1 MQAITATEVN
11 TLRKQTGAGMMD
23 CKKALVESSGDF
35 ERAIDILRRNGQ
47 KVAAQR
53 ADRKATEGV
62 VLATTNDDNTRA
74 TIVSLNCETDFVA
87 KNTDFIALVQ
97 NILKV
102 AAENFVSNKEE
113 LNALRVDSMSVG
125 DKIVEQIGVIG
136 EKLEVSIESVEGVQ
150 VTSYMHPGNRLATI
164 VGLSEKVDD
173 QIAKNMAMQVAAM
186 NPIAIDKD
194 SIPKKIIDR
203 EIEVGKE
210 KAKEEGKPEEMLEK
224 IAMGRLNKFFK
235 ENTLINQE
243 FIKDRKKSVQ
253 QYLNEHKE
261 GLTVTSF
268 KRVGL
273 GV

>member
-1 MQAITATEVN
+1 MKAITATEVN

-113 LNALRVDSMSVG
+113 LNSLRVDSMSVG
-125 DKIVEQIGVIG
+125 DKIVEQI
-136 EKLEVSIESVEGVQ
+136 
-150 VTSYMHPGNRLATI
+150 
-164 VGLSEKVDD
+164 
-173 QIAKNMAMQVAAM
+173 
-186 NPIAIDKD
+186 
-194 SIPKKIIDR
+194 
-203 EIEVGKE
+203 
-210 KAKEEGKPEEMLEK
+210 
-224 IAMGRLNKFFK
+224 
-235 ENTLINQE
+235 
-243 FIKDRKKSVQ
+243 
-253 QYLNEHKE
+253 
-261 GLTVTSF
+261 
-268 KRVGL
+268 
-273 GV
+273 